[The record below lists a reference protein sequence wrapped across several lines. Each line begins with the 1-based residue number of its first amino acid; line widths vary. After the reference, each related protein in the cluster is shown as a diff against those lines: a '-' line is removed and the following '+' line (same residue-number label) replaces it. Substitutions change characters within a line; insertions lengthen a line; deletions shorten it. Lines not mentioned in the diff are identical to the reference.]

1 MTVKVCTCGRFKPC
15 PEHGDAARQRAQRET
30 RYGRILTSSNWQ
42 KARKA
47 VRARDGDRCQLDED
61 GTCYGRLEVHHLV
74 PVREGGEPFDLDN
87 LAVVCRGHHQQIE
100 AKHRAAR
107 RAYAR

>member
-1 MTVKVCTCGRFKPC
+1 MTVKACTCGRLKPC
-15 PEHGDAARQRAQRET
+15 PEHGDAARQRARRGT
-30 RYGRILTSSNWQ
+30 PYGRILTGSQWQ

-47 VRARDGDRCQLDED
+47 VRARDGEFCQFEDE
-61 GTCYGRLEVHHLV
+61 TCYGRLEVHHIV
-74 PVREGGEPFDLDN
+74 PVREGGEPFELEN

-107 RAYAR
+107 RARVR